1 MKKATVIFRDI
12 MARYAPNHGIAICVK
27 EKPEEEIPDFT
38 NRVTDGWTIPTSAP
52 FRRRCWMPVLCS
64 KDRWSIPAREWGVI
78 AFVRSE
84 PTVLVPT
91 AWGRYSGELLPHWL
105 TVCLHTGTRERF
117 RASASVHPG
126 RCLCRS
132 QIPYRHDSPA

>member
-91 AWGRYSGELLPHWL
+91 AWGAVFRGTTAPLAYCVFAYGHQGAVPRICQRAPWPLPL
-105 TVCLHTGTRERF
+105 
-117 RASASVHPG
+117 P
-126 RCLCRS
+126 
-132 QIPYRHDSPA
+132 